1 VTSRQ
6 SASEADKLVRRYLAQ
21 LDAALRGVDASR
33 RQEIRAEVHRHI
45 EQGRTGLDRDDVASV
60 RALLSRVG
68 DPDAIAAKAGALPP
82 ASRRWDAW
90 APWLIIFGPV
100 ASGLGWIAGVLIL
113 WTSPTW
119 SRRDQLIATF
129 VPPAGLVALFFGLV
143 ATLHA
148 AAGCSGHV
156 LALHASAGCTTR
168 GVTLPFGVAILLV
181 VAGLAAHLLPP
192 IHLMRMRR
200 QQHFTFARS
209 TR

>member
-1 VTSRQ
+1 MTSRQ

-68 DPDAIAAKAGALPP
+68 DPAAIAAKAGAPP
-82 ASRRWDAW
+82 PGSRRWDAW

-100 ASGLGWIAGVLIL
+100 ASGLGWVAGVLIL

-119 SRRDQLIATF
+119 SRRDKLIATF

-143 ATLHA
+143 ATLRA

-156 LALHASAGCTTR
+156 LALHALAGCTTR
-168 GVTLPFGVAILLV
+168 GVTLPLGVAILLV

-192 IHLMRMRR
+192 IHLMRTRHR
-200 QQHFTFARS
+200 QRSPFA
-209 TR
+209 